1 MNDAFYSAVTLDG
14 KELKNLTVEQIKDLF
29 LKRQINQ
36 NSLVFSPETQ
46 NWTMLKRVF
55 DVSQWISSG
64 AGFSPSGTENPQ
76 NQFSPPNHSE
86 PSNSINPAQNEQWFQ
101 TNNSSQS
108 AANNYS
114 QNNQTN
120 YFNQPNSSA
129 SKFDFSNKFKPT
141 ASGERAGARQAAV
154 FIGIN
159 AVFFVGSMIVG
170 SLFDSAAGADGAEK
184 VGYGVGRSII
194 PLIIDVFLASRLWKG
209 QEIESTRK
217 WVLFRAYFGF
227 IVFGLIMPFVGF
239 NAGEYVV
246 PILSFISSFFYFV
259 SLASVLHGKEN
270 PSPSRVMIG
279 VGTFA
284 VYFLFVLGMLSFTFI
299 AAVAP
304 SLGNFGPT
312 LSNLEK
318 YKIEGREFQ
327 DKTTGAK
334 ITLPEGWTMIE
345 LNNPLIHTPEAR
357 MIAVDKTGESLTML
371 EVVPVPGD
379 LDIKEVS
386 SVELLEHVTDYVSE
400 HLGEQTG
407 KSSTFSESGFREI
420 TRMSVYIGKHP
431 AKLLV
436 FEKTVNRQKVKGH
449 LIITFDELSLYVL
462 HSWCPAKDYELVQND
477 FTAFEKSFFVPDKIN
492 SPFSQTAEIEKNR
505 EKNGEKTNE
514 KDKGASLRNF

>member
-36 NSLVFSPETQ
+36 NSLVFSTETQ
-46 NWTMLKRVF
+46 NWAMLKRVF
-55 DVSQWISSG
+55 DITQLVSG
-64 AGFSPSGTENPQ
+64 GVTYPPSNENFQ
-76 NQFSPPNHSE
+76 NQFSPTNQSE
-86 PSNSINPAQNEQWFQ
+86 FTNSFSQAQNEQWFQ
-101 TNNSSQS
+101 TNNSSQY
-108 AANNYS
+108 AANSYS
-114 QNNQTN
+114 QNKQSS

-141 ASGERAGARQAAV
+141 TSGERAGARQAAV
-154 FIGIN
+154 FIGVN

-170 SLFDSAAGADGAEK
+170 SLFDSTTGANESEK

-209 QEIESTRK
+209 EEIETTRK

-239 NAGEYVV
+239 NAGEYLV

-259 SLASVLHGKEN
+259 SLAAVLHGKEN

-279 VGTFA
+279 TGTFA
-284 VYFLFVLGMLSFTFI
+284 VYFLFVLGMLSFTVI

-304 SLGNFGPT
+304 GLGNFGPT

-318 YKIEGREFQ
+318 YKIEGKEFQ

-334 ITLPEGWTMIE
+334 ITLPEGWAMIE

-379 LDIKEVS
+379 LDIKTVS
-386 SVELLEHVTDYVSE
+386 STELLEHLTDYISD
-400 HLGEQTG
+400 HIGEQTG
-407 KSSTFSESGFREI
+407 KNSAFSESGFREI

-436 FEKTVNRQKVKGH
+436 FEKTVNRRKVKGH

-462 HSWCPAKDYELVQND
+462 HSWCPATDYERVQND
-477 FTAFEKSFFVPDKIN
+477 FTSFEKSFFVPDKIN
-492 SPFSQTAEIEKNR
+492 SPFSQTAEIEKNS
-505 EKNGEKTNE
+505 EKNKPATP
-514 KDKGASLRNF
+514 KNF

>member
-1 MNDAFYSAVTLDG
+1 MNDAFFSAVTLDG
-14 KELKNLTVEQIKDLF
+14 KELKNLNADQIKDLF

-46 NWTMLKRVF
+46 SWTMLKRIF
-55 DVSQWISSG
+55 DISQWISGG
-64 AGFSPSGTENPQ
+64 AVFAPGNENAQ
-76 NQFSPPNHSE
+76 NQFSSSSQSE
-86 PSNSINPAQNEQWFQ
+86 SANSFYQAQNEQWFQ
-101 TNNSSQS
+101 TNDSSHNS
-108 AANNYS
+108 ANGYS
-114 QNNQTN
+114 QNKQSG

-129 SKFDFSNKFKPT
+129 SKFDFSDNFKPAT
-141 ASGERAGARQAAV
+141 SGERAGARQAAV
-154 FIGIN
+154 FIGVN
-159 AVFFVGSMIVG
+159 ALFFVGSMIAG
-170 SLFDSAAGADGAEK
+170 SLFDSTAGADGAEK

-209 QEIESTRK
+209 DEIESTRK

-239 NAGEYVV
+239 NAGEYLV

-259 SLASVLHGKEN
+259 SLAAVLHGKEN

-318 YKIEGREFQ
+318 YKIEGKEFQ

-334 ITLPEGWTMIE
+334 ITLPEGWAMIE

-379 LDIKEVS
+379 LDINKVS
-386 SVELLEHVTDYVSE
+386 SIELLDYLTDYVSE
-400 HLGEQTG
+400 HLGDQTG
-407 KSSTFSESGFREI
+407 KNSAFSESGFREI
-420 TRMSVYIGKHP
+420 TRMSVYIGRHP

-462 HSWCPAKDYELVQND
+462 HSWCPASDYERVQND
-477 FTAFEKSFFVPDKIN
+477 FTSFEKSFFVPDKIN
-492 SPFSQTAEIEKNR
+492 SPFSQTAEIEKNS
-505 EKNGEKTNE
+505 EKNSEKN
-514 KDKGASLRNF
+514 KADSPKNF